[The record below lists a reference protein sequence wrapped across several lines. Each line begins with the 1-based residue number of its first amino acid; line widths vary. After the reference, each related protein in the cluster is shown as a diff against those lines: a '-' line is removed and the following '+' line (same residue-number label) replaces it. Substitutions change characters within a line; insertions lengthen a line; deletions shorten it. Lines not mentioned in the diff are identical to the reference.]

1 VVKGAAFLQARQIQK
16 YIEAPLRVF
25 AQEHQSLVDVTT
37 GNQVQSLVLLFIGFL
52 LLLIALWVFLWKKNL
67 SSLKE
72 RLRSTRLILGFIPVR
87 VFMKNQ
93 KLTREYEKYIG

>member
-1 VVKGAAFLQARQIQK
+1 MVDVITRDQVRGLAFLF
-16 YIEAPLRVF
+16 VGF
-25 AQEHQSLVDVTT
+25 F
-37 GNQVQSLVLLFIGFL
+37 LVLIV
-52 LLLIALWVFLWKKNL
+52 LWICLWKKNVG
-67 SSLKE
+67 SLKE